1 MEDYIKVK
9 REVGN
14 RKDEMWYA
22 FLQDLKA
29 GLCLTLGYLF
39 KKKITMQYPYEKSTA
54 EWSIPL
60 RWRGLHA
67 LSADENGRLKCIM
80 CLQCMKICPDHCI
93 KIRFS
98 GAGKERVLEEFTV
111 DLSRCSA
118 CGLCFEACPVNSIT
132 KAIVPTEK
140 YELSVYSREGL
151 VYKKEDLL
159 KNWYDSVKSRIAL
172 EKAENMKK
180 EEVKKEEKSVE
191 S

>member
-98 GAGKERVLEEFTV
+98 GTGKERVLEEFTL
-111 DLSRCSA
+111 DLGRCSA
-118 CGLCFEACPVNSIT
+118 CGLCPALRPTCRSSIQPWN
-132 KAIVPTEK
+132 AMPFGQPALHPQMPMRQQLRMEH
-140 YELSVYSREGL
+140 
-151 VYKKEDLL
+151 
-159 KNWYDSVKSRIAL
+159 DSYLRR
-172 EKAENMKK
+172 
-180 EEVKKEEKSVE
+180 
-191 S
+191 